1 MVTRR
6 PSSAEYK
13 KTSRQMKRAVLG
25 THVARVPSPIASRKD
40 QPNPRR
46 ARKVER
52 GEIHQVLPNTSTR
65 ESRRDYANRMSQ
77 QAFIERAVASSRRKK
92 IAVAA
97 ILGVVALAVAGSAAW
112 FVFVGGID
120 DRLRIDDPALS
131 AVLADAPSEGAAYTL
146 LCASYDDGDQGAGPD
161 VAFLVRT
168 DASSASASVLVIPG
182 NTKATLSDGQA
193 HRLGEAETVGGDAE
207 VVAAV
212 EELSGV
218 QVAHYAKVDAQGF
231 SSLVDALGG
240 IEVDVPEAVS
250 DPDAGTMSLSAGVQ
264 TLSGEQAVF
273 FCRANDFVSSAEQQR
288 GMNEAL
294 AIQALFKKFVSMD
307 RFDFYTR
314 MDDFADL
321 VKTDMDVKAAYGM
334 LSSLKGVAAESVMT
348 GVMPTYLSKTGDT
361 PFQVPIS
368 DEWSDMLARFTAGEA
383 FQQDKQDIIGSVD
396 PASFTIAVNNG
407 GSVEGAASD
416 AASLLEGAG
425 FKVESVGNANQAV
438 YDDTLVVYQKAD
450 DEAKAEAL
458 VATLGTGRAVLDSVN
473 YAFET
478 DILVVVGKDW
488 QAIFDARSRTQGQ
501 ADS

>member
-1 MVTRR
+1 
-6 PSSAEYK
+6 
-13 KTSRQMKRAVLG
+13 
-25 THVARVPSPIASRKD
+25 
-40 QPNPRR
+40 
-46 ARKVER
+46 
-52 GEIHQVLPNTSTR
+52 
-65 ESRRDYANRMSQ
+65 
-77 QAFIERAVASSRRKK
+77 
-92 IAVAA
+92 
-97 ILGVVALAVAGSAAW
+97 
-112 FVFVGGID
+112 
-120 DRLRIDDPALS
+120 
-131 AVLADAPSEGAAYTL
+131 
-146 LCASYDDGDQGAGPD
+146 
-161 VAFLVRT
+161 
-168 DASSASASVLVIPG
+168 
-182 NTKATLSDGQA
+182 
-193 HRLGEAETVGGDAE
+193 
-207 VVAAV
+207 
-212 EELSGV
+212 
-218 QVAHYAKVDAQGF
+218 
-231 SSLVDALGG
+231 
-240 IEVDVPEAVS
+240 
-250 DPDAGTMSLSAGVQ
+250 
-264 TLSGEQAVF
+264 
-273 FCRANDFVSSAEQQR
+273 
-288 GMNEAL
+288 MNEAL

-307 RFDFYTR
+307 RLDFYTR